1 MCTVSLAIPF
11 ALSSFIYKNVCHS
24 RIILN
29 ATDQVSEPK
38 QGYIDWLKTTLLR
51 KLVNWSSEKNLRTSV
66 TSLRLVPVD
75 RYNQLY
81 NHLKEK
87 YGKKFVA
94 VCI

>member
-1 MCTVSLAIPF
+1 MISENTKYVLYLRIN
-11 ALSSFIYKNVCHS
+11 LS
-24 RIILN
+24 
-29 ATDQVSEPK
+29 ATSPVSEL
-38 QGYIDWLKTTLLR
+38 GRNCIDWLKTTLLR

-94 VCI
+94 VSI